1 MSKNNPSNKFSH
13 HTFSLFDAEF
23 NDPASHLCM
32 IKDYERCQGF
42 FTQLQAHSK
51 DKIVIDFGAGTGIL
65 GLYAG
70 IQGAK
75 EVWFIENQ
83 LNLHEIIH
91 DLAKKNNLKKYHVVG
106 DFTQIPKDLD
116 VGVIV
121 SETLGDT
128 GIERNYTY
136 LYSQLI
142 ARYPN
147 AICIPD
153 ALDIYYSGCYVKE
166 VDIENEYLKNFPV
179 NLESRYL
186 YPFPGMRPTRLEG
199 IEVKDN
205 LLFEFNLRRYPT
217 GRDIR
222 KIVELKKDPKDN
234 FLSFYWKAKCNGE
247 VFATNTPARSKDNF
261 NHWQQ
266 LGLKMPDDKTLGVRV
281 DHLQGPFV
289 LCGNPH
295 PDFINN
301 PEKFDNQ
308 NFEPM
313 EFKFNDEKPK
323 ESGFIHWTT

>member
-1 MSKNNPSNKFSH
+1 MFKKRSHIKNSLYFIVLLLFFCTNSSFKASSN
-13 HTFSLFDAEF
+13 T
-23 NDPASHLCM
+23 
-32 IKDYERCQGF
+32 
-42 FTQLQAHSK
+42 
-51 DKIVIDFGAGTGIL
+51 
-65 GLYAG
+65 
-70 IQGAK
+70 
-75 EVWFIENQ
+75 
-83 LNLHEIIH
+83 
-91 DLAKKNNLKKYHVVG
+91 
-106 DFTQIPKDLD
+106 
-116 VGVIV
+116 
-121 SETLGDT
+121 
-128 GIERNYTY
+128 
-136 LYSQLI
+136 
-142 ARYPN
+142 
-147 AICIPD
+147 
-153 ALDIYYSGCYVKE
+153 
-166 VDIENEYLKNFPV
+166 
-179 NLESRYL
+179 
-186 YPFPGMRPTRLEG
+186 
-199 IEVKDN
+199 EVKDN

-266 LGLKMPDDKTLGVRV
+266 LGLKMPNDKTLGVRV